1 MRKGKRHMA
10 RKRVFIS
17 AGLAVIIIVGALV
30 CPLLCAAGNMDKQPA
45 EQTVPYQRISVGD
58 YQNCVASW
66 DEKEHPVLYALIQT
80 PDQYDALFL
89 PTAVMHSNRPFA
101 PDAKLY
107 KDEQILVIARVM
119 AAPRNGQLD
128 EVFEVEKISARD
140 GQLTLRYRFNE
151 PKTVETFFVKNYL
164 AVRIPR
170 YSYKKVTFFENGEQV
185 GELRAS
191 EEQGPVTAMP
201 LEPNKP
207 AVYADSRKEK
217 DQTAK
222 DLLSRAIAIA
232 EEIEEPKQRGSVLD
246 QIAGMCEEIGQSDE
260 ALKYRLSALEAKVKF
275 IQKEK
280 FAFYDEKILA
290 LANVAVK
297 FAGTGQKERAVK
309 LLTDAYQM
317 AENIKDGSRR
327 VYTFVQLAD
336 RYMKAGEKDKAVEI
350 LSQMLIEVK
359 SLKYDYAKDP
369 DFMRWGPVT
378 VMPSLPLLKK
388 HKVVEGVKDIIR
400 AEIAINL
407 AGAGY
412 YERGLGIANSIKD
425 IFVKTGLLEDIAYL
439 YLHNGQYEQSL
450 HVIESI
456 SNQTHK
462 NDALSHIAY
471 KFADVNQY
479 GYAVQSAKMITYK
492 PLGHSVLT
500 NICSKQAAAGQYNEA
515 RKTLSE
521 TLQIAKSMKGAGID
535 SVDVLVKEADMY
547 ISLGQKEETIKILS
561 QAFQI
566 VKSTGGDFEKW
577 ERFKEIARESLKV
590 GYYDLAFQVVE
601 ALKEKQLAS
610 TILGEIGVA
619 YAQAGQIDKAKQVL
633 SQALQ
638 KAQAVENKSW
648 REVTYKEIAVRY
660 SEIGQY
666 EQAIE
671 TANLAKEFID
681 YKNEALEKIAVRM
694 AKDGHLEKAIQLA
707 KDIKGY
713 QRSRALDTIARYL
726 VEAGDYDMAFNA
738 FKGMEEFYLA
748 KEVADI
754 LIEKYA
760 QAGQYDRVIEVSK
773 STRYGRDLTAYSQIA
788 INCARTGQLERALG
802 NLEHVS
808 SKDVKAVT
816 LAKIGVIYVNRK
828 IGDASNF

>member
-1 MRKGKRHMA
+1 
-10 RKRVFIS
+10 
-17 AGLAVIIIVGALV
+17 
-30 CPLLCAAGNMDKQPA
+30 
-45 EQTVPYQRISVGD
+45 
-58 YQNCVASW
+58 
-66 DEKEHPVLYALIQT
+66 
-80 PDQYDALFL
+80 
-89 PTAVMHSNRPFA
+89 
-101 PDAKLY
+101 
-107 KDEQILVIARVM
+107 
-119 AAPRNGQLD
+119 
-128 EVFEVEKISARD
+128 
-140 GQLTLRYRFNE
+140 
-151 PKTVETFFVKNYL
+151 L
-164 AVRIPR
+164 AVRIPK
-170 YSYKKVTFFENGEQV
+170 YNYKKVTFFENGKRV
-185 GELRAS
+185 GELKPS
-191 EEQGPVTAMP
+191 ERQWSVPAMLTEQDKLAGYT
-201 LEPNKP
+201 
-207 AVYADSRKEK
+207 DSGGKNDE
-217 DQTAK
+217 TAK
-222 DLLSRAIAIA
+222 DLLSRAVAMA
-232 EEIEEPKQRGSVLD
+232 EEITDLKEKWLALD
-246 QIAGMCEEIGQSDE
+246 QIAGMCEEIGQSDVV
-260 ALKYRLSALEAKVKF
+260 LKYRLSALEAKVQF

-297 FAGTGQKERAVK
+297 FSEAGQKERAVK

-317 AENIKDGSRR
+317 AENIKDGARR

-336 RYMKAGEKDKAVEI
+336 RYTKAGEKDKAVEI

-359 SLKYDYAKDP
+359 SLKYNYAKDP
-369 DFMRWGPVT
+369 DLMRWGPVT
-378 VMPSLPLLKK
+378 VMPSLPFLKK
-388 HKVVEGVKDIIR
+388 NKVEESVKDIIR

-412 YERGLGIANSIKD
+412 YERGLEIANSIKD
-425 IFVKTGLLEDIAYL
+425 VFVKTGIVEDIAYL

-471 KFADVNQY
+471 KFADANQY
-479 GYAVQSAKMITYK
+479 GYAVQAAKMITYK
-492 PLGHSVLT
+492 PLEHSVLT
-500 NICSKQAAAGQYNEA
+500 NICNRQAAAGQYDEA
-515 RKTLSE
+515 GKTLSE

-535 SVDVLVKEADMY
+535 SADVLLKEADMY

-566 VKSTGGDFEKW
+566 VKSTGGDFEKGS
-577 ERFKEIARESLKV
+577 RFKEIARDSLKV

-601 ALKEKQLAS
+601 ALKDEHLAS

-638 KAQAVENKSW
+638 KAQAVEDKSW
-648 REVTYKEIAVRY
+648 REVTYREIAVRY

-671 TANLAKEFID
+671 TANLAKEFIVN
-681 YKNEALEKIAVRM
+681 KNEALEKIAVRM

-707 KDIKGY
+707 EDIKGY
-713 QRSRALDTIARYL
+713 QRSSALDTIARYL

-773 STRYGRDLTAYSQIA
+773 SLQYGRDLTAYSQIA
-788 INCARTGQLERALG
+788 INCARTGQLERALE

-808 SKDVKAVT
+808 SKNVKAVT
-816 LAKIGVIYVNRK
+816 LAKMGVIYAKGLHKEAKSASSITQKVQASV
-828 IGDASNF
+828 DAPPLEVTGITGGTKPLK